1 MERHWQV
8 LDDGKKKNL
17 KEILL
22 RNRQIE
28 DPDSFFQPH
37 LYKLTPPNR
46 LFMDL
51 EKAVGRIR
59 KAIKNKELIYIY
71 GDFDTDGIAGTGI
84 LWESLDFLGGKVL
97 PFIPHREKEGYG
109 LHTES
114 LRSLVKEGAR
124 LIISVDC
131 GITAVEEADMAKKLG
146 VDLIITDHHAQKK
159 EIPRSFALLHS
170 EKLAG
175 SGVAFMLAKALLESF
190 GRGESE
196 QFFKNLELATIGTI
210 ADIIPLV
217 GDNRIVVANGLL
229 KLTRSSRVG
238 LRALYEEA
246 AIAKAIGPYEIGFI
260 IAPRLNAMGRME
272 HALDS
277 LRLILTRDK
286 ERARKLAKKLSETN
300 RQRQE
305 ALETALQHARQSVSA
320 ANLPKIII
328 VQDKNYPAGIIG
340 LIAARLAEEFHR
352 PAIAISEGKISRGSA
367 RSISG
372 FDIASAITVG
382 ADYLESHG
390 GHPMAAGFSIAQT
403 KIPIFKEKILEY
415 AEKSLKESDLTPT
428 LKIDTTLSGDSL
440 NPATLGLVKEFEP
453 FGTGNPE
460 PVFLTKNL
468 QVVRVR
474 PVGKEG
480 QHTRFIFRTV
490 DNFVYE
496 AIGFGLGGR
505 EVKEGEV
512 LDVAYNLRQDTWHG
526 DGRLEL
532 KVKDFKSA
540 QRR

>member
-1 MERHWQV
+1 
-8 LDDGKKKNL
+8 
-17 KEILL
+17 
-22 RNRQIE
+22 
-28 DPDSFFQPH
+28 
-37 LYKLTPPNR
+37 
-46 LFMDL
+46 
-51 EKAVGRIR
+51 
-59 KAIKNKELIYIY
+59 
-71 GDFDTDGIAGTGI
+71 
-84 LWESLDFLGGKVL
+84 
-97 PFIPHREKEGYG
+97 
-109 LHTES
+109 
-114 LRSLVKEGAR
+114 
-124 LIISVDC
+124 
-131 GITAVEEADMAKKLG
+131 
-146 VDLIITDHHAQKK
+146 
-159 EIPRSFALLHS
+159 
-170 EKLAG
+170 
-175 SGVAFMLAKALLESF
+175 
-190 GRGESE
+190 
-196 QFFKNLELATIGTI
+196 
-210 ADIIPLV
+210 
-217 GDNRIVVANGLL
+217 
-229 KLTRSSRVG
+229 

-246 AIAKAIGPYEIGFI
+246 AIAKVIGPYEIGFI